1 MSHPEFLTHAVK
13 KIDVMQRV
21 TRCITSIFLTASHSH
36 FQRPKGFL
44 YVFSSLLSMLVFVV
58 ALSSWGSAALAAPGI
73 PHSTGQQFS
82 RQARIGFHVGDDW
95 EPSITA
101 DRYSHVYE
109 KPCFIVAYDTLIE
122 GRH

>member
-1 MSHPEFLTHAVK
+1 MREPCGIEEKLVLILNCCVVHS
-13 KIDVMQRV
+13 IDWIVW
-21 TRCITSIFLTASHSH
+21 
-36 FQRPKGFL
+36 K
-44 YVFSSLLSMLVFVV
+44 FSNLQVLGPFSYIPTMLVFVV

-101 DRYSHVYE
+101 DRYGHVYE